1 MKLNRC
7 AALLRGGFGD
17 CVCDCKV
24 IVFDWLVRRSL
35 QLFGGKKQVFYR
47 GGFGFRGDCM
57 NRLIMHIYLIMYLSI
72 NSTETVGILTGF
84 PRVHFQKLPHFNAW
98 LNSDGYGDT
107 LSFFQCRMR
116 YLCIENEQCI
126 LWVSSCVA
134 FVTFGLSH
142 APHYSS
148 LTVNEKD
155 WFKNKSSMQWQIYQ
169 LYRRGIAV
177 EDWQS
182 SSITDRKLDRN
193 QVKFHVPYMWQKQS
207 YSWVF

>member
-1 MKLNRC
+1 MENLTHSHTNPSISYKLR
-7 AALLRGGFGD
+7 
-17 CVCDCKV
+17 
-24 IVFDWLVRRSL
+24 
-35 QLFGGKKQVFYR
+35 
-47 GGFGFRGDCM
+47 
-57 NRLIMHIYLIMYLSI
+57 I
-72 NSTETVGILTGF
+72 NSTNTATSLIQSSYRCITK
-84 PRVHFQKLPHFNAW
+84 KLPHFNAW

-148 LTVNEKD
+148 LTINEKD

-182 SSITDRKLDRN
+182 SSITDRKLDSN
-193 QVKFHVPYMWQKQS
+193 
-207 YSWVF
+207 